1 MKTIAR
7 LKTKGFT
14 LVEVIITLVVAAI
27 VAVMVV
33 TVLGTSMT
41 KSSDPLFR
49 MQKTFSLQ
57 KIMENLVTAYEKYY
71 GGDLP
76 GLKDSIGTEGT
87 SVTGSNDVINGYCP
101 KSDKCEY
108 TVVKNRYIKIE
119 SNAEVELTDP
129 PLATD
134 PKDLLKVTI
143 KNSNNETLTFIFAG

>member
-1 MKTIAR
+1 MITRMK
-7 LKTKGFT
+7 LKSKGFT

-27 VAVMVV
+27 VGTMMF
-33 TVLGTSMT
+33 TTLGKSLSG
-41 KSSDPLFR
+41 SSDPIFR
-49 MQKTFSLQ
+49 MQKSLSLQ
-57 KIMENLVTAYEKYY
+57 KVMENLVTAYEKYY

-87 SVTGSNDVINGYCP
+87 TVTGSNDVINGYCP

-108 TVVKNRYIKIE
+108 TVVKNRYIKFE

>member
-14 LVEVIITLVVAAI
+14 LVEVIITFVVAAI

-57 KIMENLVTAYEKYY
+57 KIMENFMTAYFEDFEFYHMLP
-71 GGDLP
+71 DL
-76 GLKDSIGTEGT
+76 KT
-87 SVTGSNDVINGYCP
+87 
-101 KSDKCEY
+101 
-108 TVVKNRYIKIE
+108 KIE
-119 SNAEVELTDP
+119 TSTVTPCPTGYKCNSFGNYILDENKFIKFDDNRNEIPTADTD
-129 PLATD
+129 AAAM
-134 PKDLLKVTI
+134 LKVTI
-143 KNSNNETLTFIFAG
+143 KNSNNETLTYVFAP

>member
-57 KIMENLVTAYEKYY
+57 KIMENFMTSYFEDFEFYHMLP
-71 GGDLP
+71 DL
-76 GLKDSIGTEGT
+76 KT
-87 SVTGSNDVINGYCP
+87 
-101 KSDKCEY
+101 
-108 TVVKNRYIKIE
+108 KIE
-119 SNAEVELTDP
+119 TSTVTSCPTGYVCNSFGNYILVENKFIKFDDNRNEIPTADTD
-129 PLATD
+129 AAAM
-134 PKDLLKVTI
+134 LKVTI
-143 KNSNNETLTFIFAG
+143 KNSNNETLTYVFAP